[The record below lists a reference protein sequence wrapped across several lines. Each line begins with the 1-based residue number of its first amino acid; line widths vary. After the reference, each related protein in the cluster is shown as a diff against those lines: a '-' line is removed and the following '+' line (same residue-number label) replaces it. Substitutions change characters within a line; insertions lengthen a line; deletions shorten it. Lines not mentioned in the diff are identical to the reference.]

1 MVSYFSFLI
10 LIGNGNSFFVNNTV
24 EVGNYF
30 FRITYIFVFFFYIE
44 PRTMQIRLDFRR
56 C

>member
-30 FRITYIFVFFFYIE
+30 EYI
-44 PRTMQIRLDFRR
+44 PRGT
-56 C
+56 

>member
-30 FRITYIFVFFFYIE
+30 EYTSGHLMMLLYS
-44 PRTMQIRLDFRR
+44 
-56 C
+56 

>member
-30 FRITYIFVFFFYIE
+30 ESGAPNEDIVQNHLT
-44 PRTMQIRLDFRR
+44 
-56 C
+56 